1 MTPPPSKLLFLPGAS
16 GSTQFWRPT
25 ADLLTH
31 PARKVHIGWPGLG
44 STPADPSVTGFAD
57 LVARVVAE
65 IDQPAALMAQ
75 SMGGVVAML
84 AALERPEQVSHLVL
98 AATSGGMDMASLGAQ
113 DWRPLFAAENR
124 TVPQWF
130 IEYHEDLTHRLAELR
145 MPVLLLWGDA
155 DPISPVGVGQRLAVL
170 LPRAEL
176 HVFPGAGHRLAKNLA
191 AQVAPLI
198 DRHLARS

>member
-1 MTPPPSKLLFLPGAS
+1 M
-16 GSTQFWRPT
+16 
-25 ADLLTH
+25 
-31 PARKVHIGWPGLG
+31 
-44 STPADPSVTGFAD
+44 TGFAD

-75 SMGGVVAML
+75 SMGEL
-84 AALERPEQVSHLVL
+84 SPCWRHS
-98 AATSGGMDMASLGAQ
+98 SGPNRSLIWYWPRLRAGWTWRAWARRTGA
-113 DWRPLFAAENR
+113 PCSPPKNR

-176 HVFPGAGHRLAKNLA
+176 HVFPGAGHRLAKKTS
-191 AQVAPLI
+191 P
-198 DRHLARS
+198 RRWHR

>member
-1 MTPPPSKLLFLPGAS
+1 M
-16 GSTQFWRPT
+16 
-25 ADLLTH
+25 
-31 PARKVHIGWPGLG
+31 
-44 STPADPSVTGFAD
+44 TGFAD